1 MTYLAFHLVFLLPPL
16 LILLAT
22 GFPRPPRLWAYLL
35 MPLIA
40 LVYTTPWDNYLV
52 WQGVWGY
59 PEGRVLLRL
68 GYVPLEEYLFFLLQP
83 LLTGAFLH
91 RVAGAPPPGA
101 GGLARVVGG
110 GMWLLLAAL
119 GVLLLALGG
128 RYLYLGLTL
137 AYFAPVFVLQ
147 WAFGGD
153 LLWGWRRALL
163 LGAGLPT
170 LYLWFADAWAI
181 REGIWWISPRYTL
194 GLGAFGLPLEEM
206 VFFLCT
212 NLAVVQGL
220 LLAWRLARLKD
231 EGKLTPAQVSLAK
244 RQNVWKALQAAR
256 MARDILG
263 GSGITLE
270 YHAIRH
276 MLNLETVYTYEGTH
290 DVHTLVLGREI
301 TGLNAF

>member
-212 NLAVVQGL
+212 NLAVVRGL
-220 LLAWRLARLKD
+220 LLAWHPEALRRLR
-231 EGKLTPAQVSLAK
+231 
-244 RQNVWKALQAAR
+244 
-256 MARDILG
+256 
-263 GSGITLE
+263 
-270 YHAIRH
+270 
-276 MLNLETVYTYEGTH
+276 
-290 DVHTLVLGREI
+290 
-301 TGLNAF
+301 

>member
-137 AYFAPVFVLQ
+137 AYFAPLGLAAGPPPRGGPPHPLPLVRRRLGHP
-147 WAFGGD
+147 GGD
-153 LLWGWRRALL
+153 LVDLPPVHPGPWGLWAPPG
-163 LGAGLPT
+163 GDGL
-170 LYLWFADAWAI
+170 
-181 REGIWWISPRYTL
+181 
-194 GLGAFGLPLEEM
+194 LPLH
-206 VFFLCT
+206 
-212 NLAVVQGL
+212 QPGRGPGPPP
-220 LLAWRLARLKD
+220 RLAPRGPEAPKIAPWP
-231 EGKLTPAQVSLAK
+231 T
-244 RQNVWKALQAAR
+244 
-256 MARDILG
+256 
-263 GSGITLE
+263 SG
-270 YHAIRH
+270 RP
-276 MLNLETVYTYEGTH
+276 
-290 DVHTLVLGREI
+290 
-301 TGLNAF
+301 

>member
-163 LGAGLPT
+163 RGAGLRT
-170 LYLWFADAWAI
+170 LYHRCPAS
-181 REGIWWISPRYTL
+181 GSP
-194 GLGAFGLPLEEM
+194 
-206 VFFLCT
+206 
-212 NLAVVQGL
+212 
-220 LLAWRLARLKD
+220 
-231 EGKLTPAQVSLAK
+231 TPGPSG
-244 RQNVWKALQAAR
+244 RGS
-256 MARDILG
+256 G
-263 GSGITLE
+263 GSPP
-270 YHAIRH
+270 
-276 MLNLETVYTYEGTH
+276 GTPWA
-290 DVHTLVLGREI
+290 LGPLGSPWRRWSSSSAP
-301 TGLNAF
+301 TWPWSRASSSPGTPRP